1 MCSRALERRDGLI
14 RWFERN
20 RRDLPWRVPSK
31 RRNELRDP
39 YRSWVAEV
47 MLQQTQVAAVVEKFE
62 AWMKALP
69 TLRSLAEADD
79 ALVERLWRGLGYYA
93 RARNL
98 KKGAIRILERHDGEF
113 PRDRAE
119 LERVPGIGPYSAGA
133 ILSLAFGM
141 REAIVDGNVFRI
153 CARTEGWDCAVGDPA
168 HVARA
173 WEIAR
178 EFCDCA
184 RPDLANEALM
194 ELGAL
199 VCAPKAPKCAEC
211 PLRGSCASALDGR
224 AQERPRPR
232 AKAPEKSVVRTW
244 VLVRSEGRI
253 LLRLPGRDPDGLL
266 KDHFQIPSFPC
277 LLSPAEVARKWP
289 GAKVA
294 RCGTLKH
301 SITNHRISGAV
312 FSVGPAARGR
322 APEGCRW
329 VPEAEADGLLNH
341 ALARKVLRAVAAHDA
356 DAAP

>member
-14 RWFERN
+14 RWFKRN

-31 RRNELRDP
+31 RRGELRDP

-62 AWMKALP
+62 AWMAALP
-69 TLRSLAEADD
+69 DLRSLAGATD
-79 ALVERLWRGLGYYA
+79 AEVERLWRGLGYYA

-98 KKGAIRILERHDGEF
+98 RKGAVRILEKHGGEF

-153 CARTEGWDCAVGDPA
+153 CARTEGWDCAPDS
-168 HVARA
+168 ARHRRLA

-199 VCAPKAPKCAEC
+199 VCTPKSPKCASC
-211 PLRGSCASALDGR
+211 PLRGSCASAEDGR
-224 AQERPRPR
+224 AQERPRPK
-232 AKAPEKSVVRTW
+232 AKSAEKTVVRTW
-244 VLVRSEGRI
+244 VLVRSKGRV
-253 LLRLPGRDPDGLL
+253 LLQPPGRDPDGLL
-266 KDHFQIPSFPC
+266 KDHFQIPSFPGI
-277 LLSPAEVARKWP
+277 LSPEEVARTWP
-289 GAKVA
+289 GAKIA
-294 RCGTLKH
+294 RCGTLRH
-301 SITNHRISGAV
+301 SITNHRISGVV
-312 FSVGPAARGR
+312 FSARTAARTKV
-322 APEGCRW
+322 PEGCRW

>member
-98 KKGAIRILERHDGEF
+98 KKGAIRILERHGGEF

-153 CARTEGWDCAVGDPA
+153 CARTEGWDCAAGDA
-168 HVARA
+168 AFVARA

-199 VCAPKAPKCAEC
+199 VCTPKAPKCAKC
-211 PLRGSCASALDGR
+211 PLRAACVSARDGR

-232 AKAPEKSVVRTW
+232 AKAPEKAVVRTW
-244 VLVRSEGRI
+244 LLVRSKGRI

-266 KDHFQIPSFPC
+266 KDHFQIPSLPGI
-277 LLSPAEVARKWP
+277 LSPAEVAREWP
-289 GAKVA
+289 GAKVE
-294 RCGTLKH
+294 RRGSLRH

-312 FSVGPAARGR
+312 YSVELAGARR
-322 APEGCRW
+322 APEGCLW
-329 VPEAEADGLLNH
+329 VVEEEAEGTLNH

>member
-14 RWFERN
+14 RWFEKN

-31 RRNELRDP
+31 KRNELRDP

-62 AWMKALP
+62 AWMEKLP
-69 TLRSLAEADD
+69 DLRSLAEATD
-79 ALVERLWRGLGYYA
+79 AEVERLWRGLGYYA

-98 KKGAIRILERHDGEF
+98 RKGAIWILEKHGGKF

-119 LERVPGIGPYSAGA
+119 LERVPGVGPYSAGA

-173 WEIAR
+173 WEIA
-178 EFCDCA
+178 
-184 RPDLANEALM
+184 
-194 ELGAL
+194 
-199 VCAPKAPKCAEC
+199 
-211 PLRGSCASALDGR
+211 
-224 AQERPRPR
+224 QERPRPR

-244 VLVRSEGRI
+244 LLVRSKGRI

-266 KDHFQIPSFPC
+266 KDHFQIPSFPG

-294 RCGTLKH
+294 RRGSLRH

-312 FSVGPAARGR
+312 YSVELAGARS